1 MQNYHKHDSFSNIF
15 TSFKDSH
22 ILSECQ
28 AYIARAKELGQQVVS
43 TVNHG
48 SQGNY
53 LRIWEAVE
61 KANAALEEGQTP
73 FKYIFGTE
81 AYWVLD
87 RHQQDNANAHIVLL
101 ARNEA
106 GRREI
111 TAALSEANISGYYY
125 VPRVD
130 MELLTRLTPENVLV
144 TTACVAGWGKVNKE
158 DQSVLWHYGGE
169 SNADDVITAN
179 ILRLMEHFGDSF
191 YLEVQAHDTRW
202 QKTVN
207 EKCLALSYKYRVPL
221 ICGLDSHYIY
231 PEQKEERRYLR
242 EESGVHM
249 RDEDHE
255 FSDGVYE
262 DYPDEQTVIERFRKQ
277 GVLNES
283 EIASAIANTDVCLT
297 FENIPFDRA
306 RKLPTI
312 YPGFTQNERNALYAK
327 RVWEGWEQYKKNV
340 DPFEEEIYEAGIRKE
355 IEVVTSTNTSDY
367 FLLDSDMVA
376 LAKKKGGVLT
386 PTGRGSGGSF
396 FTNTLLGLSTLDRF
410 DLPVH
415 LYPERF
421 VTADRLKTS
430 LPD

>member
-28 AYIARAKELGQQVVS
+28 AYIARAKELNQQVVS

-61 KANAALEEGQTP
+61 EGQKP
-73 FKYIFGTE
+73 FKYVFGTE

-130 MELLTRLTPENVLV
+130 IELLTRLAPENVLV

-179 ILRLMEHFGDSF
+179 ILRLLEHFGDSF

-221 ICGLDSHYIY
+221 ICRTKGRAPL
-231 PEQKEERRYLR
+231 PPRRIR
-242 EESGVHM
+242 RPH
-249 RDEDHE
+249 
-255 FSDGVYE
+255 
-262 DYPDEQTVIERFRKQ
+262 
-277 GVLNES
+277 
-283 EIASAIANTDVCLT
+283 
-297 FENIPFDRA
+297 
-306 RKLPTI
+306 
-312 YPGFTQNERNALYAK
+312 
-327 RVWEGWEQYKKNV
+327 
-340 DPFEEEIYEAGIRKE
+340 AG
-355 IEVVTSTNTSDY
+355 
-367 FLLDSDMVA
+367 
-376 LAKKKGGVLT
+376 
-386 PTGRGSGGSF
+386 
-396 FTNTLLGLSTLDRF
+396 
-410 DLPVH
+410 
-415 LYPERF
+415 
-421 VTADRLKTS
+421 
-430 LPD
+430 